1 MRLSMGKVV
10 GGGASINVM
19 AWARGHKNDWD
30 FFASES
36 GDTILMT
43 VSDKHVVSGS
53 SILAPPY
60 CKRSRSEGGYQ
71 SWKSLREIKYNPR
84 EITGPLTCLY
94 TAVGM
99 EAGVGSAYV
108 RPSKMPA
115 TRSSRLALR
124 ELANALIS
132 TRPRSTSP
140 PTSPTS

>member
-1 MRLSMGKVV
+1 MGIFPLRFRRHGTDDGFRL
-10 GGGASINVM
+10 A
-19 AWARGHKNDWD
+19 A
-30 FFASES
+30 
-36 GDTILMT
+36 
-43 VSDKHVVSGS
+43 VVSAS

-60 CKRSRSEGGYQ
+60 CKRSRSEGGYK

-115 TRSSRLALR
+115 TRTSRLALP
-124 ELANALIS
+124 EVANALI
-132 TRPRSTSP
+132 
-140 PTSPTS
+140 